1 MSLQEHVVSTM
12 TYELTETVD
21 VPRGPQKFREL
32 LIYVSKMCRNDP
44 TFGAVKL
51 NKILY
56 YSDFR
61 AFERFGVP
69 ITGVRYFKLPLG
81 PAPKALMPIRRQLVE
96 EGAIRLEKVD
106 LGDGVAQHRTIA
118 ERNAA
123 MSLFSK
129 DEISLVD
136 DVIKELWGQ
145 SARDVSDASHDI
157 RWRAVNMRDT
167 LPYEFAFLSNEPVND
182 ADNQRTSELAKEFG
196 W

>member
-1 MSLQEHVVSTM
+1 MNYRLQQ
-12 TYELTETVD
+12 TVD

-69 ITGVRYFKLPLG
+69 ITGVRYFKLQQG
-81 PAPKALMPIRRQLVE
+81 PAPKALVPIRRQLEE
-96 EGAIRLEKVD
+96 EGAIRVEKLD
-106 LGDGVAQHRTIA
+106 LGDGFEQHRTVA
-118 ERNAA
+118 ERDPA
-123 MSLFSK
+123 MSIFSK
-129 DEISLVD
+129 DEIALVD
-136 DVIKELWGQ
+136 DVIEDLWGQ

-167 LPYEFAFLSNEPVND
+167 LPYEFAFLSNEAVTE
-182 ADNQRTSELAKEFG
+182 ADNKRTAELAKEFG